1 MAVISP
7 NRPESRNAF
16 APAMPTLRLR
26 QICLVAADLEPATGH
41 LKAIFGLE
49 ECHRDPNVAK
59 YGLENVLLPVGTD
72 FIEIVAPTREGTAA
86 GRFLA
91 RHGGRHGYMI
101 IMDCDDPARRQ
112 VHCAA
117 LGVRAAHVI
126 RREDYLGVQLHPKDT
141 GGAMLEFNRTAGGEP
156 ARGPYAPAG
165 EDWQRAIRT
174 GVVSRMLSAEI
185 ECPDPATFSTHW
197 SRIFERPVLQR
208 DDGTRRI
215 SLDTGAIDFLPGA
228 GPDAVL
234 AGIALQVVDRKR
246 VMDAAGARGCV
257 DADGH
262 IALCGVRFRLEQ

>member
-1 MAVISP
+1 MA
-7 NRPESRNAF
+7 AF
-16 APAMPTLRLR
+16 GDQSLRLR
-26 QICLVAADLEPATGH
+26 QICLVAADLEPATGD

-72 FIEIVAPTREGTAA
+72 FLEIVAPTREGTAA

-101 IMDCDDPARRQ
+101 IMDCNDPARRQ
-112 VHCAA
+112 AHCAA

-141 GGAMLEFNRTAGGEP
+141 GGAMLEFNRTEGGEP
-156 ARGPYAPAG
+156 VRGPYAPAG

-185 ECPDPATFSTHW
+185 ECPDPAAFSTHW
-197 SRIFERPVLQR
+197 SGILERPVRQR
-208 DDGTRRI
+208 ADGTRRI
-215 SLDTGAIDFLPGA
+215 ALDTGAIDFLPGA
-228 GPDAVL
+228 GPEAVL

-246 VMDAAGARGCV
+246 VMDAAVARGRIG
-257 DADGH
+257 ADGH
-262 IALCGVRFRLEQ
+262 IDLCGVRFRLEQ